1 MPQNPYWLLTKLDT
15 ANFAFNAETNMLL
28 SVELAASILEL
39 CCMDTM
45 ILTEKSA
52 NLHCSL
58 PSACSVSRHT
68 G

>member
-1 MPQNPYWLLTKLDT
+1 MPQIPYWLLTKLDT
-15 ANFAFNAETNMLL
+15 ANFAFNAETNLL